1 MHYRSKKEFKVQ
13 NKMGALGST
22 STRATQRIT
31 NSTRTQG
38 KREVQKTKKIPLKQ
52 GATTSIISKGT
63 IQVLKSN

>member
-1 MHYRSKKEFKVQ
+1 
-13 NKMGALGST
+13 MGAIGST

-38 KREVQKTKKIPLKQ
+38 KREIQKTKKISLKQ